1 MPLVSLLYV
10 DGLLCKSEI
19 LKSSD
24 VSCLVNQE
32 LELLDMKNCDVSS
45 CDHEQNP
52 NKLILISQFCMFEHV
67 MNLHKNIGKFIL
79 TSELSEDF
87 LLSCSHLHE
96 NINLILPYS
105 LYVIVRLTI
114 TMLYLVRRY
123 IYETIHK
130 FNKSL

>member
-1 MPLVSLLYV
+1 MPLVSLLSV
-10 DGLLCKSEI
+10 KGLLCKSEI

-24 VSCLVNQE
+24 VSCLINQE

-45 CDHEQNP
+45 RDHDQNP
-52 NKLILISQFCMFEHV
+52 HKLILISQFFMPEHV
-67 MNLHKNIGKFIL
+67 RNWHKNIGKFIL

-114 TMLYLVRRY
+114 TMLYLVRQIY
-123 IYETIHK
+123 IYIY
-130 FNKSL
+130 LL